1 MKFLVVDDEEMALK
15 NVKEAIYKAVPDC
28 EIEAFNSA
36 SKALDFFQN
45 IQGGGIP
52 TIDVAF
58 LDIELGHTNGL
69 VLAKQL
75 KDIQPDLHIILCR
88 S

>member
-28 EIEAFNSA
+28 KIEAFNSA

-45 IQGGGIP
+45 IQGG
-52 TIDVAF
+52 VF
-58 LDIELGHTNGL
+58 RRLMLL
-69 VLAKQL
+69 F
-75 KDIQPDLHIILCR
+75 
-88 S
+88 